1 MPKASAKNVHVAM
14 TFKKKK
20 IRAKVCHSKMEG
32 SILATFEAFDEPPKD
47 GVGIV
52 AGWIASLPYFGA
64 HSNPDKK
71 FGPSFGAGTGR
82 QSR

>member
-1 MPKASAKNVHVAM
+1 
-14 TFKKKK
+14 
-20 IRAKVCHSKMEG
+20 MEG